1 MKRTLMMLLSFLY
14 LGQGLYAQKENYN
27 WLFSRNVGLTWK
39 TTRDFPA
46 IGLFGTA
53 VDATLSG
60 IPTEIPSSI
69 YTHEGCFAISDVDGN
84 LLFYSNGITIW
95 DKNGTPMPNA
105 NGDLT
110 GHSSS
115 SQSGVIVPYPGDNN
129 KYIAFTL
136 GANIS
141 DNLSYSIIDMTLRQG
156 LGDVMP
162 GKKNILISIG
172 RRGMLGETLTA
183 VRHSNRE
190 DFWIVAVGR
199 GLDPSTNYAAFL
211 NVWKVDKNGVQHTPH
226 YIVSVGSAPRADMYP
241 NGYIVFSPNGSK
253 FAWNCYGESQENAL
267 VNFVFGEFDNSTGKF
282 GNRYIKKLG
291 TRNNDGHGYG
301 VAFSKNGK
309 YLYLTSVS
317 GAEIS
322 PYGSNLTIYD
332 IDALLANPTT
342 TNPINTFKFNPSF
355 LPIKPQ
361 GQSEGN
367 PHLGAIGLAPDGRM
381 YIPQSFSDK
390 NMYVIDNPDDPTN
403 IRIYKLENIITTGN
417 LSWGLP
423 TAAAPWFRFEIIPL
437 PEAIACFNHTSSFD
451 FQIYGGEGYD
461 DMKTIVVD
469 FGDGKPNSI
478 FTFSPDVSPLDP
490 GYIGIGTKTV
500 SYTYDKIGTY
510 NLSITAYDAYGVEM
524 QGMKKTALIKVRSCL
539 LPINPNIHQ
548 Y

>member
-1 MKRTLMMLLSFLY
+1 MMLLSFLY

-53 VDATLSG
+53 VDVTLSG

-84 LLFYSNGITIW
+84 LQFYSDGITIW
-95 DKNGTPMPNA
+95 DKDGNPMPNA

-110 GHSSS
+110 GNPSSA
-115 SQSGVIVPYPGDNN
+115 QSGVIIPYPGDKD

-136 GANIS
+136 GNNMA
-141 DNLSYSIIDMTLRQG
+141 DNLSYSVVDMTLRGG
-156 LGDVMP
+156 LGNVVA
-162 GKKNILISIG
+162 GRKNILIAPG
-172 RRGMLGETLTA
+172 RRGVLGETLTA
-183 VRHSNRE
+183 VRHANRE

-199 GLDPSTNYAAFL
+199 GLDPSTSYAAFL
-211 NVWKVDKNGVQHTPH
+211 NVWKVDKNGVHHTPH
-226 YIVSVGSAPRADMYP
+226 YIVGTVSAQAGEYP
-241 NGYIVFSPNGSK
+241 NGYITFSPDGSK
-253 FAWNCYGESQENAL
+253 FAWTIHADIVEAPTYFL
-267 VNFVFGEFDNSTGKF
+267 FGEFDNFTGKF
-282 GNRYIKKLG
+282 GNRYMKQLG
-291 TRNNDGHGYG
+291 MRNNDGHPYG
-301 VAFSKNGK
+301 ATFSKNGK

-317 GAEIS
+317 S
-322 PYGSNLTIYD
+322 SSSRPYGSNLTIYD

-342 TNPINTFKFNPSF
+342 TNPINTFKFNPSL
-355 LPIKPQ
+355 LPIRPQ

-367 PHLGAIGLAPDGRM
+367 PHLGAIALAPDGRM
-381 YIPQSFSDK
+381 YIPQPFSDK

-403 IRIYKLENIITTGN
+403 IKLYKLENIITTGN

-437 PEAIACFNHTSSFD
+437 PEAIVCFNHTSSFD